1 MAESFVFY
9 ETFAKQLKLLDKEL
23 RYKFYEAIVNY
34 GLYSIK
40 PDFTGLEACAWLPIQ
55 EAIDNAKARRAESIE
70 NGKKGGRPEIPE
82 GIKEAAYKDILSGM
96 TQEAVAVRYNISQTT
111 VSRIINEAPIPKN
124 DTPEASEETATPEET
139 IQNPENYSEP
149 PADIQKPDQL
159 FKTPNEYSKPPANIQ
174 NLNVDVNAD
183 VNAKGNSGTIAPQA
197 PPKRRFVKPT
207 VDEVRAYCAE
217 RKNNIDPQHFWDYY
231 EARGWKVGGRTAMKD
246 WRAAVRTWE
255 KNNFQTSPPK
265 NGMDGDQSQQSKARA
280 LVESWKTGV
289 YV

>member
-9 ETFAKQLKLLDKEL
+9 GSWEEQLECLDPATRVQFL
-23 RYKFYEAIVNY
+23 EAIINY
-34 GLYSIK
+34 GLHEEE
-40 PDFTGLEACAWLPIQ
+40 PDFTGLARALWVGIKNDM
-55 EAIDNAKARRAESIE
+55 DNAKARRIKNME
-70 NGKKGGRPEIPE
+70 NGKRGGIQKALNA
-82 GIKEAAYKDILSGM
+82 GTKKEQSSSNKEQEQAADAQVKEPL
-96 TQEAVAVRYNISQTT
+96 
-111 VSRIINEAPIPKN
+111 
-124 DTPEASEETATPEET
+124 ASPSECLATPSDRLASPSQSYLDVEV
-139 IQNPENYSEP
+139 
-149 PADIQKPDQL
+149 DVDVDG
-159 FKTPNEYSKPPANIQ
+159 
-174 NLNVDVNAD
+174 NVDAD
-183 VNAKGNSGTIAPQA
+183 VNAHSGTIAPQA

-289 YV
+289 YA

>member
-23 RYKFYEAIVNY
+23 RYKFYEAIIDY
-34 GLYSIK
+34 GLYEIK

-55 EAIDNAKARRAESIE
+55 EAIDNAKARRIKNME
-70 NGKKGGRPEIPE
+70 NGKRGGIQKAQNAGTKTEQSP
-82 GIKEAAYKDILSGM
+82 SH
-96 TQEAVAVRYNISQTT
+96 QEQEQADDAQT
-111 VSRIINEAPIPKN
+111 EEPL
-124 DTPEASEETATPEET
+124 ASPSECLATPSDRLASPS
-139 IQNPENYSEP
+139 QSS
-149 PADIQKPDQL
+149 DIVAKPSQPYLDVDVDVDG
-159 FKTPNEYSKPPANIQ
+159 
-174 NLNVDVNAD
+174 NVDVR
-183 VNAKGNSGTIAPQA
+183 GNSGTIAPQA

-207 VDEVRAYCAE
+207 VDEIRAYCAE
-217 RKNNIDPQHFWDYY
+217 RKNNIDAQYFWDYY
-231 EARGWKVGGRTAMKD
+231 EARGWKAGGRSAMKD

-265 NGMDGDQSQQSKARA
+265 NQGMDGDQSQQSKARA